1 MDQGTR
7 PLIQYFADLLEGTSF
22 NRDDVLSSILKT
34 EDRWLLPSYDSS
46 TYTGIVNN
54 FFMTSTTPLLLF
66 YVHDDPWSAGIPTNV
81 GPNVKLV
88 INPIGRHS
96 PYLNDPKLCPAE
108 TRQEVMNFVSTYI
121 Y

>member
-1 MDQGTR
+1 MKRQILW
-7 PLIQYFADLLEGTSF
+7 LIATILLVSPVLLTSCS
-22 NRDDVLSSILKT
+22 N
-34 EDRWLLPSYDSS
+34 
-46 TYTGIVNN
+46 
-54 FFMTSTTPLLLF
+54 
-66 YVHDDPWSAGIPTNV
+66 DDPWSAGIPTNV

-121 Y
+121 F